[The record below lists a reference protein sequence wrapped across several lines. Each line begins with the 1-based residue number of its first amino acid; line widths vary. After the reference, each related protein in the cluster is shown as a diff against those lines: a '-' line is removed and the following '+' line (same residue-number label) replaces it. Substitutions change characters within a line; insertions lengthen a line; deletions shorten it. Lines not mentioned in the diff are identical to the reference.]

1 MGDTLSQE
9 EIDNLLSA
17 LSTGEINPDEL
28 DEADVKSVRNYN
40 FARPSKLSKDHL
52 LLIDGNH
59 RLHKARALGL
69 ENIPCYYLSQKQ
81 QQHFIVH
88 FRPSEYEHIIACV
101 S

>member
-40 FARPSKLSKDHL
+40 FAHSLHL
-52 LLIDGNH
+52 PHPIRMNWM
-59 RLHKARALGL
+59 R
-69 ENIPCYYLSQKQ
+69 QM
-81 QQHFIVH
+81 
-88 FRPSEYEHIIACV
+88 
-101 S
+101 